1 MRYRFYLGLQ
11 TIGLLLQLSD
21 VPEDPAVRRET
32 PREPGCPGSAVLMA
46 TFPAMSTERDEGSA
60 VGPTEPSARRWRG
73 VGTFLGV
80 SALTGLLFAGFL
92 LPVLG
97 SSGLVVKAASDH
109 FEDLPGAFQAPTLP
123 QRTQIL
129 AADGSTIAQT
139 WGDYGN
145 RVVVPMGKI
154 NPDMP
159 NALVAI
165 EDSRYYEHGGI
176 DLTGTIRALFNDTQ
190 GGDIQGGSTIAQQYV
205 KNVLLL
211 EAGTNA
217 RRQQQAVADTL
228 ARKITELRYAVSVE
242 REMSKQE
249 ILQDYLNLVYFG
261 NGAYGVQAAA
271 QRYFSTSAADL
282 TPPQAATLAAIVNSP
297 TYYDPIAYPKNA
309 LARRNVVLQKMAD
322 PDLHYLTAAQ
332 AAGYEKT
339 PLNLAPS
346 PQNSGCIAA
355 TASAAFYC
363 NYVYTTFLADPAFGA
378 TAAAREAL
386 WEQGGLTIDT
396 TLDPVAQNAA
406 AKAVAD
412 HTYATDKVASA
423 IVMIEPGTG
432 QIKAMAQSRPMGN
445 GTGQTFVNLAA
456 DPRHNGTLG
465 FQAGSS
471 FKIFTGLAALN
482 QGIDPSL
489 PIDAVS
495 PLVLGGTALTTCADG
510 QTSITWPNSYQPTND
525 DHNSYLV
532 PMDQAFWYS
541 VNTYFLSLETQTGLC
556 APAQVAQS
564 MGVTQD
570 NDLGQGKPLNQ
581 YASFTLGTNQIT
593 PVEMAAAYA
602 TVAAQGVYC
611 TPYVIT
617 GMTDENGKQYK
628 GQPQTC
634 KQVLNANTANEL
646 TSMLQGVL
654 TQPGATADGLGLAG
668 GRQAAGKTGTT
679 DSSVATWFDGYTPQ
693 LAAAVWTGF
702 VDSGG
707 GSESMSNMSVG
718 GQYYGGELFGATIS
732 APIWQQAMNGALAD
746 QPVLTF
752 NAPNGFPT
760 DQPTTGS
767 PIVGNSPSALGKPRT
782 PIVVLP
788 GAPAPAPGPSAAA
801 PPAKPKQAQPQKK
814 SSAAPSGGKR

>member
-1 MRYRFYLGLQ
+1 M
-11 TIGLLLQLSD
+11 QLSD
-21 VPEDPAVRRET
+21 ASEGLAARRET
-32 PREPGCPGSAVLMA
+32 PRESGYAGSAVVVA
-46 TFPAMSTERDEGSA
+46 TFPAMGTERDGQSA
-60 VGPTEPSARRWRG
+60 PGVTGRPPRRWRG
-73 VGTFLGV
+73 LGTFLGV
-80 SALTGLLFAGFL
+80 SALTGVLLAGFL
-92 LPVLG
+92 LPVVG
-97 SSGLVVKAASDH
+97 SSGLLVKAASDH
-109 FEDLPGAFQAPTLP
+109 FEDLPSAFQAPTLP

-129 AADGSTIAQT
+129 AADGSVIAQT

-145 RVVVPMGKI
+145 RVVVPMNQI
-154 NPDMP
+154 NPNMP

-176 DLTGTIRALFNDTQ
+176 DLTGTVRALFNDTQ
-190 GGDIQGGSTIAQQYV
+190 GGDIQGGSTITQQYV

-211 EAGTNA
+211 DAGTNTQL
-217 RRQQQAVADTL
+217 QQQAIADTL

-242 REMSKQE
+242 REMSKEQ

-271 QRYFSTSAADL
+271 QRYFSTTAAKL
-282 TPPQAATLAAIVNSP
+282 TPPQAALLAAIVNSP
-297 TYYDPIAYPKNA
+297 TYYDPFNYPQNA

-322 PDLHYLTAAQ
+322 PELHYLTAKQ
-332 AAGYEKT
+332 AADYAKT
-339 PLNLAPS
+339 PLALAPS
-346 PQNSGCIAA
+346 AANSGCIAA

-363 NYVYTTFLADPAFGA
+363 NYVYTTFLADPDFGA
-378 TAAAREAL
+378 TAADREAL
-386 WEQGGLTIDT
+386 WEQGGLTINT
-396 TLDPVAQNAA
+396 TLDPAAQNAA

-412 HTYATDKVASA
+412 HTYPTDKVASA
-423 IVMIEPGTG
+423 IVMIQPGTG

-445 GTGQTFVNLAA
+445 DAGQTYVNLSA
-456 DPRHNGTLG
+456 DPQHNGTLG
-465 FQAGSS
+465 YQAGSS

-489 PIDAVS
+489 PINAVS
-495 PLVLGGTALTTCADG
+495 PLVLGGTTLATCVNG

-556 APAQVAQS
+556 APAQVAES

-617 GMTDENGKQYK
+617 GMTDVTGKQYK
-628 GQPQTC
+628 GQRQTC
-634 KQVLNANTANEL
+634 KQVLAANTANEL
-646 TSMLQGVL
+646 TSMLEGVL
-654 TQPGATADGLGLAG
+654 TQAGATADGLGLAG
-668 GRQAAGKTGTT
+668 GRPAAGKTGTT

-702 VDSGG
+702 VSPSAG
-707 GSESMSNMSVG
+707 ESMSNMSVG

-752 NAPNGFPT
+752 NPPTGFPT

-767 PIVGNSPSALGKPRT
+767 PIVSNSPSALGKPRT

-788 GAPAPAPGPSAAA
+788 GAPTPGTSPG
-801 PPAKPKQAQPQKK
+801 KPKQPPTPATPATGAAPTAPKK
-814 SSAAPSGGKR
+814 GAAPSAGGKH

>member
-1 MRYRFYLGLQ
+1 M
-11 TIGLLLQLSD
+11 QLSD
-21 VPEDPAVRRET
+21 VPGGPAAPRET
-32 PREPGCPGSAVLMA
+32 PRESGYAGSAVVVA
-46 TFPAMSTERDEGSA
+46 TFPAMGTERDEVPAPG
-60 VGPTEPSARRWRG
+60 VTGRPARRWRG
-73 VGTFLGV
+73 LGTFLGV
-80 SALTGLLFAGFL
+80 SALTGVLLAGFL
-92 LPVLG
+92 LPVVG
-97 SSGLVVKAASDH
+97 SSGLLVKAASDH

-129 AADGSTIAQT
+129 AADGSVIAQT

-145 RVVVPMGKI
+145 RVVVPMNQI
-154 NPDMP
+154 NPNMP

-176 DLTGTIRALFNDTQ
+176 DLTGTVRALFNDTQ
-190 GGDIQGGSTIAQQYV
+190 GGDIQGGSTITQQYV

-211 EAGTNA
+211 DAGTNTQL
-217 RRQQQAVADTL
+217 QQQAIADTL

-242 REMSKQE
+242 REMSKEQ

-271 QRYFSTSAADL
+271 QRYFSTTAAKL
-282 TPPQAATLAAIVNSP
+282 TPPQAALLAAIVNSP
-297 TYYDPIAYPKNA
+297 TYYDPFTYPQNA

-322 PDLHYLTAAQ
+322 PELHYLTAKQ
-332 AAGYEKT
+332 AADYAKT
-339 PLNLAPS
+339 PLALAPS
-346 PQNSGCIAA
+346 AANSGCIAA

-363 NYVYTTFLADPAFGA
+363 NYVYTTFLADPDFGP
-378 TAAAREAL
+378 TAADREAL
-386 WEQGGLTIDT
+386 WEQGGLTINT

-412 HTYATDKVASA
+412 HTYPTDKVASA
-423 IVMIEPGTG
+423 IVMIQPGTG

-445 GTGQTFVNLAA
+445 DAGQTYVNLSA
-456 DPRHNGTLG
+456 DPQHNGTLG
-465 FQAGSS
+465 YQAGSS

-489 PIDAVS
+489 PINAVS
-495 PLVLGGTALTTCADG
+495 PLVLGGTTLATCVNG

-556 APAQVAQS
+556 APAQVAES

-617 GMTDENGKQYK
+617 GMTDVNGKQYK
-628 GQPQTC
+628 GQRQAC
-634 KQVLNANTANEL
+634 KQVLAANTANEL
-646 TSMLQGVL
+646 TSMLEGVL
-654 TQPGATADGLGLAG
+654 TQAGATADGLGLSG
-668 GRQAAGKTGTT
+668 GRPAAGKTGTT

-702 VDSGG
+702 VNPSAG
-707 GSESMSNMSVG
+707 ESMSNMSVG

-752 NAPNGFPT
+752 NPPTGFPT

-767 PIVGNSPSALGKPRT
+767 PIVSNSPSALGKPRT

-788 GAPAPAPGPSAAA
+788 GAPVPSTAPG
-801 PPAKPKQAQPQKK
+801 KPKQPPTSGTPATGAA
-814 SSAAPSGGKR
+814 SSAPKKGGAPSASGKH

>member
-1 MRYRFYLGLQ
+1 M
-11 TIGLLLQLSD
+11 QLSD
-21 VPEDPAVRRET
+21 ASEGPAARRET
-32 PREPGCPGSAVLMA
+32 PRESGYAGSAVVVA
-46 TFPAMSTERDEGSA
+46 TFPAMGTERDGQSA
-60 VGPTEPSARRWRG
+60 PGVTGRPPRRWRG
-73 VGTFLGV
+73 LGTFLGV
-80 SALTGLLFAGFL
+80 SALTGVLLAGFL
-92 LPVLG
+92 LPVVG
-97 SSGLVVKAASDH
+97 SSGLLVKAASDH
-109 FEDLPGAFQAPTLP
+109 FEDLPSAFQAPTLP

-129 AADGSTIAQT
+129 AADGSVIAQT

-145 RVVVPMGKI
+145 RVVVPMNQI
-154 NPDMP
+154 NPNMP

-176 DLTGTIRALFNDTQ
+176 DLTGTVRALFNDTQ
-190 GGDIQGGSTIAQQYV
+190 GGDIQGGSTITQQYV

-211 EAGTNA
+211 DAGTNTQL
-217 RRQQQAVADTL
+217 QQQAIADTL

-242 REMSKQE
+242 REMSKEQ

-271 QRYFSTSAADL
+271 QRYFSTTAAKL
-282 TPPQAATLAAIVNSP
+282 TPPQAALLAAIVNSP
-297 TYYDPIAYPKNA
+297 TYYDPFNYPQNA

-322 PDLHYLTAAQ
+322 PELHYLTAKQ
-332 AAGYEKT
+332 AADYAKT
-339 PLNLAPS
+339 PLALAPS
-346 PQNSGCIAA
+346 AANSGCIAA
-355 TASAAFYC
+355 SASAAFYC
-363 NYVYTTFLADPAFGA
+363 NYVYTTFLTDPDFGA

-386 WEQGGLTIDT
+386 WEQGGLTINT

-412 HTYATDKVASA
+412 HTYPTDKVASA
-423 IVMIEPGTG
+423 IVMIQPGTG

-445 GTGQTFVNLAA
+445 DAGQTYVNLSA
-456 DPRHNGTLG
+456 DPQHNGTLG
-465 FQAGSS
+465 YQAGSS

-489 PIDAVS
+489 PINAVS
-495 PLVLGGTALTTCADG
+495 PLVLGGTTLATCVNG

-556 APAQVAQS
+556 APAQVAES

-617 GMTDENGKQYK
+617 GMTDVTGKQYK
-628 GQPQTC
+628 GQRQTC
-634 KQVLNANTANEL
+634 KQVLAANTANEL
-646 TSMLQGVL
+646 TSMLEGVL
-654 TQPGATADGLGLAG
+654 TQAGATADGLGLAG
-668 GRQAAGKTGTT
+668 GRPAAGKTGTT

-702 VDSGG
+702 VSPSAG
-707 GSESMSNMSVG
+707 ESMSNMSVG

-752 NAPNGFPT
+752 NPPTGFPT

-767 PIVGNSPSALGKPRT
+767 PIVSNSPSALGKPRT

-788 GAPAPAPGPSAAA
+788 GAPTPGTSPG
-801 PPAKPKQAQPQKK
+801 KPKQPPTPATPATGAAPTAPKK
-814 SSAAPSGGKR
+814 GAAPSAGGKH